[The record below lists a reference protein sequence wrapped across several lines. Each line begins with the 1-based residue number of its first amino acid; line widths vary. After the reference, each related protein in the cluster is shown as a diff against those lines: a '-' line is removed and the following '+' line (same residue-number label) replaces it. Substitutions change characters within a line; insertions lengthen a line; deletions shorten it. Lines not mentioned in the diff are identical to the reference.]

1 MPFLISYWKQIAIAL
16 AIIMVYGAG
25 YYKGYSNQKV
35 KFDAFKLEVKLN
47 AELQKKQNELLV
59 KKQEAITTKVAK
71 DYQDAIKKLHVY
83 YGKHPVIKWL
93 PNGATSS
100 RVSEV
105 SNPTINSNGEA
116 ESNQASTTGVTP
128 LDCAS
133 DVLQLL
139 HLQRW
144 LNEHI
149 NAN

>member
-1 MPFLISYWKQIAIAL
+1 MTYWKQIAVAL

-83 YGKHPVIKWL
+83 YGKHPIVKWMS
-93 PNGATSS
+93 NSTASS
-100 RVSEV
+100 GVSKV
-105 SNPTINSNGEA
+105 GSSASAVNGET
-116 ESNQASTTGVTP
+116 ESDTIGAAGVTP
-128 LDCAS
+128 VDCAS

-139 HLQRW
+139 HLQKW
-144 LNEHI
+144 INEQI